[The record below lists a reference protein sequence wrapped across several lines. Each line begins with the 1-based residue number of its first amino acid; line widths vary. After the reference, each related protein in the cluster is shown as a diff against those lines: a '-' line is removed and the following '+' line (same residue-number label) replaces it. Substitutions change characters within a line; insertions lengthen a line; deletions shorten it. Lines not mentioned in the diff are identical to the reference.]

1 MNKDVFLLNKFKA
14 YSQRGTK
21 GEKRVAKVRDILYV
35 ILKFVLVIYHILQR
49 KG

>member
-1 MNKDVFLLNKFKA
+1 MNKDVFYGKQIQG
-14 YSQRGTK
+14 YTK

-35 ILKFVLVIYHILQR
+35 ILKFVLVIHHIHKR

>member
-1 MNKDVFLLNKFKA
+1 MNKDVFIANQFEA
-14 YSQRGTK
+14 YRQGRTK

-35 ILKFVLVIYHILQR
+35 ISKFVLVIHHIHKR